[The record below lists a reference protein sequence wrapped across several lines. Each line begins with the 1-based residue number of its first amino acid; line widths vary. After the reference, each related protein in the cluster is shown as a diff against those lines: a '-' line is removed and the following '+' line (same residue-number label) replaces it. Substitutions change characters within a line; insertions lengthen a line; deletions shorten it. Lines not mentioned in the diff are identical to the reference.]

1 MATCFLNREEVPTS
15 KEGNSTFYLKIKV
28 MALQLSSQHIDGLIQ
43 SVESITQ
50 NRCSL
55 SDEDRNLL
63 REVIVTLK
71 RYKRKRISGD
81 AASLLLIVRAVEL
94 LSKFFV

>member
-1 MATCFLNREEVPTS
+1 MA
-15 KEGNSTFYLKIKV
+15 I
-28 MALQLSSQHIDGLIQ
+28 QLSSQHIDGLIQ
-43 SVESITQ
+43 GIESIAQ

-63 REVIVTLK
+63 QEVVIILK
-71 RYKRKRISGD
+71 RYKKERSSGD

-94 LSKFFV
+94 LMKFFL

>member
-1 MATCFLNREEVPTS
+1 
-15 KEGNSTFYLKIKV
+15 

>member
-1 MATCFLNREEVPTS
+1 
-15 KEGNSTFYLKIKV
+15 

-43 SVESITQ
+43 GIESITQ

-63 REVIVTLK
+63 RQVIVILK
-71 RYKRKRISGD
+71 RYKRKRASGD
-81 AASLLLIVRAVEL
+81 AASLMLVIRAVEL
-94 LSKFFV
+94 LTKFFL

>member
-1 MATCFLNREEVPTS
+1 
-15 KEGNSTFYLKIKV
+15 

-43 SVESITQ
+43 GIESITQ

-63 REVIVTLK
+63 RQVIVILK

>member
-1 MATCFLNREEVPTS
+1 
-15 KEGNSTFYLKIKV
+15 

-43 SVESITQ
+43 GIESITQ

-63 REVIVTLK
+63 RQVIIILK

>member
-1 MATCFLNREEVPTS
+1 
-15 KEGNSTFYLKIKV
+15 

-43 SVESITQ
+43 GIESITQ

-63 REVIVTLK
+63 QQVIVILK
-71 RYKRKRISGD
+71 RYKRKRTSGD
-81 AASLLLIVRAVEL
+81 AASLLLIARAVEL
-94 LSKFFV
+94 LTKFFL

>member
-1 MATCFLNREEVPTS
+1 
-15 KEGNSTFYLKIKV
+15 

-43 SVESITQ
+43 GIESITQ

-63 REVIVTLK
+63 RQVIVILK

-81 AASLLLIVRAVEL
+81 AASLLLIGRAVEL